1 MSLTGAQ
8 AVAQALSE
16 ARCTVIT
23 HVPGRG
29 ATLVHEATLVNR
41 VRAALSFHEE
51 AAYAIAHGAALC
63 GSRAAVLIKSHGLL
77 KAANAMQ
84 SSLAAGVTAGLVV
97 VVAGD
102 AEGRSSDTIF
112 DVTGVVEGLGL
123 PFVRAVA
130 DDAHDAV
137 LEAFARSERTSLPQ
151 AVLVESTDLEA
162 PVTREPVPR
171 KLDIPPLYARDPA
184 RHLVCPLFTR
194 YQREVLDARRTGGEV
209 DAIAR
214 PRLPH
219 VPDDLPESWHDTLR
233 DYAVAFEALRT
244 VPRDF
249 TAGDTGLSSLFG
261 LPPYHAV
268 DAVTYY
274 GGSIP
279 LAVGAWLAGREHAW
293 AVTGDYAF
301 AAAGALGLT
310 EAAHRQAPVKVV
322 IFANG
327 QARATGGQT
336 VALDDVEAIIGGYE
350 ARVHRVEDA
359 RDGVAVREAVEEA
372 TQRDGLRIV
381 LLQYPVR
388 FGL

>member
-1 MSLTGAQ
+1 DGRLEIGRLDEHRLRQ
-8 AVAQALSE
+8 RRAL
-16 ARCTVIT
+16 A
-23 HVPGRG
+23 
-29 ATLVHEATLVNR
+29 
-41 VRAALSFHEE
+41 
-51 AAYAIAHGAALC
+51 
-63 GSRAAVLIKSHGLL
+63 
-77 KAANAMQ
+77 
-84 SSLAAGVTAGLVV
+84 
-97 VVAGD
+97 
-102 AEGRSSDTIF
+102 
-112 DVTGVVEGLGL
+112 
-123 PFVRAVA
+123 
-130 DDAHDAV
+130 
-137 LEAFARSERTSLPQ
+137 
-151 AVLVESTDLEA
+151 
-162 PVTREPVPR
+162 
-171 KLDIPPLYARDPA
+171 ARDPA